1 MICCDNEDCSIKW
14 FHLRCVGLDTIPD
27 GSWYCP
33 NCKALMDA
41 KNVPYRCLFNKA
53 LHRLDSFCCSSIPL
67 WYLAASFW
75 HSSCSLPW
83 YFAQIV
89 GTSLTFM
96 GLYFL

>member
-53 LHRLDSFCCSSIPL
+53 LHRLDSFCCSSVPL
-67 WYLAASFW
+67 
-75 HSSCSLPW
+75 
-83 YFAQIV
+83 
-89 GTSLTFM
+89 
-96 GLYFL
+96 